1 MKNSRI
7 LSLLLLTFCILL
19 YSCNSEHN
27 KNDVSSGTG
36 GVSNPDSQSQTAG
49 NTPEAEEKDSALEFL
64 EEPAEKLEQIV
75 TDESLTMNFTM
86 RLGIALGIVLLQ
98 GLLIWLSWQGFKIL
112 NKKITAHLSQKL
124 KPLSIKNLKILNV
137 KQIINIILFLA
148 KIAKYIVTVFQLF
161 ITLPIIFSLFPATE
175 NIASTLFNYI
185 LHPLKTI
192 GRNVIGY
199 IPKLI
204 TIVIILTITRY
215 ALRALKFF
223 TIQIAKEKLVI
234 PGFYADWAYPTFNI
248 LRVLLYAFT
257 IAIIY
262 PYLPGSESQIF
273 QGISVFIGIIF
284 SLGSSSVIGNLMAG
298 LVITYMRP
306 FKIGDR
312 IRLQD
317 NTGFVVEKSPFVI
330 RIKTIKNEYITYPNL
345 TILTSNIINYN
356 TSSDEDAEGLILNA
370 EITFTYHTP
379 WTQIHEILIAAALK
393 TKNTLSKPKPFVLQT
408 ALDDF
413 YCRYQINVYTKE
425 VRKIAS
431 VYSELF
437 QNIQD
442 GFKEA
447 GLDMTAP
454 HYKIILPPDVEPPQ
468 TSS

>member
-1 MKNSRI
+1 MPVSDATSAENS
-7 LSLLLLTFCILL
+7 T
-19 YSCNSEHN
+19 EE
-27 KNDVSSGTG
+27 
-36 GVSNPDSQSQTAG
+36 
-49 NTPEAEEKDSALEFL
+49 PETVMEFL
-64 EEPAEKLEQIV
+64 EEPVDKLEEIV
-75 TDESLTMNFTM
+75 SGETHSMNFTM
-86 RLGIALGIVLLQ
+86 RLGIALAIIVVQ
-98 GLLIWLSWQGFKIL
+98 ALLIWLSWQGFKIL
-112 NKKITAHLSQKL
+112 NRKIAAQLGHKL
-124 KPLSIKNLKILNV
+124 KPLSIKNLRILTV
-137 KQIINIILFLA
+137 KQIINVILFLA
-148 KIAKYIVTVFQLF
+148 KIAKYIITLFQLF
-161 ITLPIIFSLFPATE
+161 ITVPIIFSLFPATE
-175 NIASTLFNYI
+175 HIASTLFAYI
-185 LHPLKTI
+185 LNPLKAI
-192 GRNVIGY
+192 IRNALGY

-215 ALRALKFF
+215 SLRALKFF
-223 TIQIAKEKLVI
+223 TVQIAKERLII
-234 PGFYADWAYPTFNI
+234 PGFYSDWAYPTFNI

-262 PYLPGSESQIF
+262 PYLPGSESQVF

-317 NTGFVVEKSPFVI
+317 NTGFVVEKSPFVT
-330 RIKTIKNEYITYPNL
+330 RIKTVKNEYITYPNL
-345 TILTSNIINYN
+345 SILTSNIINYN
-356 TSSDEDAEGLILNA
+356 TSSNEDEDGLILNA

-425 VRKIAS
+425 ISKTAAI
-431 VYSELF
+431 YSELF
-437 QNIQD
+437 QHIQD

-454 HYKIILPPDVEPPQ
+454 HYKIILPPDIEPPQ
-468 TSS
+468 TGEQKEQ

>member
-1 MKNSRI
+1 M
-7 LSLLLLTFCILL
+7 FCILF
-19 YSCNSEHN
+19 YSCGILLPENSKDDALPNVGETSN
-27 KNDVSSGTG
+27 QASEIQPVEDTVQEVKNII
-36 GVSNPDSQSQTAG
+36 
-49 NTPEAEEKDSALEFL
+49 ELM
-64 EEPAEKLEQIV
+64 EEPADRLEQV
-75 TDESLTMNFTM
+75 VSEGSYAMNFTT
-86 RLGIALGIVLLQ
+86 RLGIALGIIVIQ
-98 GLLIWLSWQGFKIL
+98 ILLIRLSWYGFKIL
-112 NKKITAHLSQKL
+112 DNKIIVRLSQKL

-137 KQIINIILFLA
+137 KQIINVILFLA
-148 KIAKYIVTVFQLF
+148 KIAKYIITVFQLF

-175 NIASTLFNYI
+175 HIASTLFDYI
-185 LHPLKTI
+185 LNPLKTI
-192 GRNVIGY
+192 ARNVIGY
-199 IPKLI
+199 VPKLI

-215 ALRALKFF
+215 TLRALKFF

-284 SLGSSSVIGNLMAG
+284 SLGSSSVVGNLMAG

-312 IRLQD
+312 VRLQD
-317 NTGFVVEKSPFVI
+317 NTGFVVEKSPFVT

-345 TILTSNIINYN
+345 SILTSNIINYN
-356 TSSDEDAEGLILNA
+356 TSSDEDEDGLILNA

-379 WTQIHEILIAAALK
+379 WTQVHEILIAAALK
-393 TKNTLSKPKPFVLQT
+393 TKNTLSKPQPFVLQT

-425 VRKIAS
+425 TGKTSAI
-431 VYSELF
+431 YSELF

-454 HYKIILPPDVEPPQ
+454 HYKVILPPDEPPQ